1 MQTATPNPS
10 WTTRFE
16 GPAGRVLIVVALISL
31 LITSIIGM
39 FREDP
44 MMIAMPLIGIVQ
56 FPMIAIIERH
66 TRAPKEEA

>member
-1 MQTATPNPS
+1 M
-10 WTTRFE
+10 
-16 GPAGRVLIVVALISL
+16 LIAVALISL